1 MGKRAT
7 LLEGLCG
14 HALSFGADVLHVE
27 HKNGH
32 DLVYARNGKTVFR
45 IAKYATNSSDAK
57 ELRNDLSF
65 GIRKPLLRLLNGQR
79 WILRVVAGSADRS
92 VHVTIEPA
100 PPLDPT
106 APPSFS
112 AKQGQY
118 LAFIYY
124 YKQDQRNGS
133 GRDRLPAP
141 FRSHASSRTSD
152 GGEPGPEWLHRPDT
166 GAGPLHPF
174 AGSTRVPAAAGIEN
188 RSRGSPHRRAMPASR
203 N

>member
-27 HKNGH
+27 HENGH

-92 VHVTIEPA
+92 VHVAIEPA
-100 PPLDPT
+100 PPLDPN

-124 YKQDQRNGS
+124 YSKINGMAPAETDFQRYFGVTPPAVHQMVVTLELNGLIARTPGQ
-133 GRDRLPAP
+133 GRSIRLLVP
-141 FRSHASSRTSD
+141 
-152 GGEPGPEWLHRPDT
+152 PECLP
-166 GAGPLHPF
+166 PL
-174 AGSTRVPAAAGIEN
+174 E
-188 RSRGSPHRRAMPASR
+188 
-203 N
+203 